1 MFGLLMQA
9 SAQLHTTRKNPG
21 FTYLPGPMFFRRSSP
36 PAATPLSDQELLAR
50 YRAHGDVADL
60 GRLYDRY
67 LPETFAVCRRY
78 LAPPDEDAQDAT
90 MQLFEHLVKALRTH
104 APDNF
109 AAWLHTT
116 ARNHCLMQLRAR
128 KRAGPSAGPLILS
141 FPDAADV
148 ESAAARHLPDEAAAA
163 ADAEATETRLQ
174 SLEAALA
181 QLPPAQRRCLELFD
195 LEKKCYR
202 DIATETGLD
211 LNLVRSHL
219 QNGKRMLRRQLEP
232 PEKLPVLPRLPL
244 PASDSPPLHAAR

>member
-1 MFGLLMQA
+1 
-9 SAQLHTTRKNPG
+9 
-21 FTYLPGPMFFRRSSP
+21 MFFRRSP
-36 PAATPLSDQELLAR
+36 APAAAAPLSDQELLAR

-67 LPETFAVCRRY
+67 LPEAFAVCRRY
-78 LAPPDEDAQDAT
+78 LAPPDEDAQDAA
-90 MQLFEHLVKALRTH
+90 MHLFEHLVKVLRTH

-148 ESAAARHLPDEAAAA
+148 ESAAARHLPDAGQEA
-163 ADAEATETRLQ
+163 DEAEEAEQRLQ
-174 SLEAALA
+174 TVEAALA
-181 QLPPAQRRCLELFD
+181 ELPPAQRRCLEMFY
-195 LEKKCYR
+195 LEKKSYR
-202 DIATETGLD
+202 EIALETGLD

-232 PEKLPVLPRLPL
+232 PEAPKPKPTAPL
-244 PASDSPPLHAAR
+244 PHPAAENPPIHVAR

>member
-1 MFGLLMQA
+1 
-9 SAQLHTTRKNPG
+9 
-21 FTYLPGPMFFRRSSP
+21 MFFRRSPP
-36 PAATPLSDQELLAR
+36 PAAAAPLSDPELLAR

-67 LPETFAVCRRY
+67 LPEAFAVCRRY
-78 LAPPDEDAQDAT
+78 LAPPDEDAQDAA
-90 MQLFEHLVKALRTH
+90 MQLFEHLVKVLRTH

-109 AAWLHTT
+109 PAWLHTT

-148 ESAAARHLPDEAAAA
+148 ELAAARHLPDAAAA
-163 ADAEATETRLQ
+163 AEEADDAEQRLQ
-174 SLEAALA
+174 TVEAALA
-181 QLPPAQRRCLELFD
+181 QLPPAQRRCLELFY
-195 LEKKCYR
+195 LEKKSYR
-202 DIATETGLD
+202 EIAAETSLD

-232 PEKLPVLPRLPL
+232 PETPK
-244 PASDSPPLHAAR
+244 PAARAPQPAADIPPLHAAR

>member
-1 MFGLLMQA
+1 
-9 SAQLHTTRKNPG
+9 
-21 FTYLPGPMFFRRSSP
+21 MFFRRSPSA
-36 PAATPLSDQELLAR
+36 AATPLSDQELLAR

-67 LPETFAVCRRY
+67 LPEAFAVCRRY
-78 LAPPDEDAQDAT
+78 LAPPDEDAQDAA
-90 MQLFEHLVKALRTH
+90 MQLFEHLVKVLRTH

-163 ADAEATETRLQ
+163 EEAADAEQRLQ
-174 SLEAALA
+174 TVEAALN
-181 QLPPAQRRCLELFD
+181 QLPPAQRRCLELFY
-195 LEKKCYR
+195 LEKKSYR
-202 DIATETGLD
+202 EIADQTGLD

-219 QNGKRMLRRQLEP
+219 QNGKRMLRRQLDSP
-232 PEKLPVLPRLPL
+232 AKIKSAAHSPL
-244 PASDSPPLHAAR
+244 PAADTPPRHAAR

>member
-1 MFGLLMQA
+1 MIFLL
-9 SAQLHTTRKNPG
+9 NPP
-21 FTYLPGPMFFRRSSP
+21 YLPIQMFFRRSPS
-36 PAATPLSDQELLAR
+36 AAAAPLSDQELLAR
-50 YRAHGDVADL
+50 YRLRGDVADL
-60 GRLYDRY
+60 GLLYDRY
-67 LPETFAVCRRY
+67 LAEAFATCRRY
-78 LAPPDEDAQDAT
+78 LAPPDEDAQDAV

-109 AAWLHTT
+109 PAWLHTT

-128 KRAGPSAGPLILS
+128 KRAGPSAGPLILT

-148 ESAAARHLPDEAAAA
+148 ETAAARHLLDDATAAEE
-163 ADAEATETRLQ
+163 AEATESRLQ

-181 QLPPAQRRCLELFD
+181 QLPPAQRRCLELFY

-202 DIATETGLD
+202 DIAAATGLD

-232 PEKLPVLPRLPL
+232 PAPL
-244 PASDSPPLHAAR
+244 TPHAPLSASDTTPLHVAR

>member
-1 MFGLLMQA
+1 
-9 SAQLHTTRKNPG
+9 
-21 FTYLPGPMFFRRSSP
+21 MFFRRSSP
-36 PAATPLSDQELLAR
+36 PAAAAPRSDQELLAR
-50 YRAHGDVADL
+50 YRAHGNVADL
-60 GRLYDRY
+60 GELYDRY
-67 LPETFAVCRRY
+67 LPEAFAVCRRY
-78 LAPPDEDAQDAT
+78 LAPPDEDAQDAA
-90 MQLFEHLVKALRTH
+90 MQLFEHLVKVLRTH

-128 KRAGPSAGPLILS
+128 KRAGPSAGPLVLS

-148 ESAAARHLPDEAAAA
+148 ETAAARHLPSEADEAAAA
-163 ADAEATETRLQ
+163 DEAEATEARLQ
-174 SLEAALA
+174 SVEAALA
-181 QLPPAQRRCLELFD
+181 QLPPAQRRCLELFY

-232 PEKLPVLPRLPL
+232 PAPPAAPMAARAPL
-244 PASDSPPLHAAR
+244 PTADNNPLHVAR

>member
-1 MFGLLMQA
+1 
-9 SAQLHTTRKNPG
+9 
-21 FTYLPGPMFFRRSSP
+21 MFFRRPPSSV
-36 PAATPLSDQELLAR
+36 PAPLSDQELLAC

-67 LPETFAVCRRY
+67 LPEAFAVCRRY
-78 LAPPDEDAQDAT
+78 LAPPDEDAQDAA
-90 MQLFEHLVKALRTH
+90 MQLFEHLVKVLRSH

-148 ESAAARHLPDEAAAA
+148 ESAAARHLPDALAADEAAEE
-163 ADAEATETRLQ
+163 AEQRLQ
-174 SLEAALA
+174 TVEAALA
-181 QLPPAQRRCLELFD
+181 QLPPAQRRCLELFY
-195 LEKKCYR
+195 LEKKSYR
-202 DIATETGLD
+202 EIASETDLD

-219 QNGKRMLRRQLEP
+219 QNGKRMLRRQLDP
-232 PEKLPVLPRLPL
+232 PDSAAPAAPRP
-244 PASDSPPLHAAR
+244 SPPPAPVPIHVAR

>member
-1 MFGLLMQA
+1 
-9 SAQLHTTRKNPG
+9 
-21 FTYLPGPMFFRRSSP
+21 MFFRRSPSA
-36 PAATPLSDQELLAR
+36 AATPLSDQELLAR

-67 LPETFAVCRRY
+67 LPEAFAVCRRY
-78 LAPPDEDAQDAT
+78 LAPPDEDAQDAA
-90 MQLFEHLVKALRTH
+90 MQLFERLVKVLRTH

-163 ADAEATETRLQ
+163 EEAADAEQRLQ
-174 SLEAALA
+174 TVEAALN
-181 QLPPAQRRCLELFD
+181 QLPPAQRRCLELFY
-195 LEKKCYR
+195 LEKKSYR
-202 DIATETGLD
+202 EIAAETGLD

-219 QNGKRMLRRQLEP
+219 QNGKRMLRRQLDP
-232 PEKLPVLPRLPL
+232 PDVAPT
-244 PASDSPPLHAAR
+244 AAARLTPPPAPVPIHVAR

>member
-1 MFGLLMQA
+1 
-9 SAQLHTTRKNPG
+9 
-21 FTYLPGPMFFRRSSP
+21 MFFRRSPS
-36 PAATPLSDQELLAR
+36 AAAAPLSDQELLAR

-60 GRLYDRY
+60 GQLYDRY
-67 LPETFAVCRRY
+67 LPEAFAVCRRY
-78 LAPPDEDAQDAT
+78 LAPPDEDAQDAA
-90 MQLFEHLVKALRTH
+90 MQLFEHLAKVLRTH

-163 ADAEATETRLQ
+163 EEAADAEQRLQ
-174 SLEAALA
+174 TVEDALN
-181 QLPPAQRRCLELFD
+181 QLPPAQRRCLELFY
-195 LEKKCYR
+195 LEKKSYR
-202 DIATETGLD
+202 EIATETGLD

-219 QNGKRMLRRQLEP
+219 QNGKRMLRRQLDP
-232 PEKLPVLPRLPL
+232 PDTAPT
-244 PASDSPPLHAAR
+244 AAARLTPPPAPVPIHVAR